1 MLLTTAV
8 AKSWNM
14 DLYPKVWPVL
24 MPLLSEEKGF
34 GKKEDKEASLS
45 SRSNRAFIFD
55 CIASNWV
62 TTHSAVLGRLPSAAL
77 ETIQCILPILDGT
90 SDYME
95 QQSAL
100 TALDR
105 IVRTIHMMPSNIEEG
120 TTMIKLTDSLVS
132 ILTRSKVEDIRLN
145 AIKLLSVMSDYRLIP
160 DEAYQ
165 NMQSAITELMQTE
178 KSFAVKSI
186 GDSFQ

>member
-1 MLLTTAV
+1 
-8 AKSWNM
+8 M

-24 MPLLSEEKGF
+24 MPLLSEEQDA
-34 GKKEDKEASLS
+34 GKKEDKDDSLS
-45 SRSNRAFIFD
+45 SRSNRVFIFD

-62 TTHSAVLGRLPSAAL
+62 TTHSAISGRLPSVAL
-77 ETIQCILPILDGT
+77 ESIQCILPILDT
-90 SDYME
+90 TADYME

-100 TALDR
+100 TALER
-105 IVRTIHMMPSNIEEG
+105 IVRTIEIMPSTIEED
-120 TTMIKLTDSLVS
+120 TTMIKLTDSLIS

-145 AIKLLSVMSDYRLIP
+145 AIKLLNIMSDYRLIP
-160 DEAYQ
+160 KDTYQ
-165 NMQSAITELMQTE
+165 KMRSGITELMQTE